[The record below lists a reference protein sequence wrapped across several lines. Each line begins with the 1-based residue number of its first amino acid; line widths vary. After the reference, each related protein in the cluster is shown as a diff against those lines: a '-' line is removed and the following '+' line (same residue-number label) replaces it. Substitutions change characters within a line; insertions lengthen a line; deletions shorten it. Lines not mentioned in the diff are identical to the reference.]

1 MPSPSLYVRQRTV
14 LTADARH
21 VRARCCIIWETFVER
36 AMPPVP
42 PIHDEELER
51 RVAERTADLS
61 ELLGHLSSRWDD
73 ERRQLARKLH
83 DSLGSS
89 MTALSMHLSLLAKQ
103 LPPDTPLHERS
114 ELMKT
119 LLKAIITT
127 NREMQL
133 SLWNDCLEFLGVK
146 PALNELVEQF
156 GAAHRITVRLSLP
169 DDDVDCPREL
179 AVALLRSVEEG
190 LANVVAHAQASDVD
204 VVLDDDGE
212 QLMLTVR
219 DNGIG
224 PGIADMAPLRCHGL
238 RALRERA
245 VYLGGSMTLLPAPE
259 GGSMLT
265 VILPLPRAA

>member
-1 MPSPSLYVRQRTV
+1 
-14 LTADARH
+14 
-21 VRARCCIIWETFVER
+21 
-36 AMPPVP
+36 MPPVP
-42 PIHDEELER
+42 PIPDEELER

-61 ELLGHLSSRWDD
+61 ELLGHLTTRWDD
-73 ERRQLARKLH
+73 ERRLLARKLH

-103 LPPDTPLHERS
+103 MPAEKQLQDRGDQ
-114 ELMKT
+114 MKA
-119 LLKAIITT
+119 LLKTIIAT
-127 NREMQL
+127 NRDMQL

-146 PALNELVEQF
+146 AALNELVGEF
-156 GAAHRITVRLSLP
+156 SAANRITVRLSLP
-169 DDDVDCPREL
+169 DDDVDCPREH

-238 RALRERA
+238 RTLRERA
-245 VYLGGSMTLLPAPE
+245 VYLGGSMTLQPAPQ
-259 GGSMLT
+259 GGSILT
-265 VILPLPRAA
+265 VILPLRRADTAA